1 MKSLKALF
9 ISLTFPALVCAQNS
23 DKPAYAR
30 DNVNAVLWQQ
40 KSGEYRA
47 LAYQA
52 YNFAYLRLT
61 QELARYSKK
70 PRCIVVDVDE
80 TVLDNSAFE
89 GYELHKGVS
98 YDQNDWLLWTS
109 KAVADTVPG
118 ALSFLKFAA
127 KKRVEVFYITNR
139 GKSEY
144 EPTLKNLQKFNFPYA
159 DAKHLLVKDNTSD
172 KEPRRKQ
179 VAAKY
184 NIVLLCGDNL
194 NDFSDM
200 FYLKDQETRNATVD
214 KMHNIFGK
222 RFIVV
227 PNATYGD
234 WEAPIYQYKKG
245 LTEQEKADK
254 RMEAIK
260 GF

>member
-1 MKSLKALF
+1 MKF
-9 ISLTFPALVCAQNS
+9 LVILLGIFSTPILLQAQT
-23 DKPAYAR
+23 DARPAYAR

-52 YNFAYLRLT
+52 YNFARFGLDCALQNR
-61 QELARYSKK
+61 SKK
-70 PRCIVVDVDE
+70 PRCVVVDVDE

-109 KAVADTVPG
+109 KAAADTIPG
-118 ALSFLKFAA
+118 ALSFLKYAE
-127 KKRVEVFYITNR
+127 KKHVEVFYITNR
-139 GKSEY
+139 GKIEY
-144 EPTLKNLQKFNFPYA
+144 EATLKNLQKFNFPFA

-179 VAAKY
+179 VAESY
-184 NIVLLCGDNL
+184 NIVMLCGDNL

-200 FYLKDQETRNATVD
+200 FYLKDQQSRNATVD
-214 KMHNIFGK
+214 EARQLFGT
-222 RFIVV
+222 RFIII
-227 PNATYGD
+227 PNPTYGD
-234 WEAPIYQYKKG
+234 WESPVYQYKKG